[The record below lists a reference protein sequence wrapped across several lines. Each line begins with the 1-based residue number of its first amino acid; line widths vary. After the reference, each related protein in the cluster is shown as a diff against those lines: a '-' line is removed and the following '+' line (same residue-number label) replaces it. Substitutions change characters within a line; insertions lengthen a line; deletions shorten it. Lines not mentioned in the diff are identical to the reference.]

1 LPQVV
6 VLCWLQVPVPEHF
19 DGGWKVEPV
28 HDCARPHETV
38 LAACWQAPPTQTPV
52 LPQGGLAAQLG
63 GSAVLSATF
72 VHVPRLPATLHDWQA
87 GQLEAPQQ

>member
-1 LPQVV
+1 
-6 VLCWLQVPVPEHF
+6 
-19 DGGWKVEPV
+19 V

-87 GQLEAPQQ
+87 GQLEDPQQ

>member
-1 LPQVV
+1 M
-6 VLCWLQVPVPEHF
+6 
-19 DGGWKVEPV
+19 
-28 HDCARPHETV
+28 HDCARPQETV

-63 GSAVLSATF
+63 GSELPSGTF
-72 VHVPRLPATLHDWQA
+72 VHVPRLPATLQDWQA